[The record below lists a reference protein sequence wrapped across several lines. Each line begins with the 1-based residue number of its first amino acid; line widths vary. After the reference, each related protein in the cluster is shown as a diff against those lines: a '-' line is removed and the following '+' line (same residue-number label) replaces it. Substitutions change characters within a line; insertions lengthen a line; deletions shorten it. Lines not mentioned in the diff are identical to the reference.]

1 MNLAQKVRRVMNA
14 IGLSDMSMHNL
25 RHAHATQLLRK
36 GTGCEHA
43 ERRVVGEDGLARQ
56 HMALDRVGQRLQQSR
71 RLADPISQGRAVKID
86 ICPKLVAAVDGRRR
100 AAPLVLRDRWPR
112 KTIEI

>member
-36 GTGCEHA
+36 GILVKAVSARRGHA
-43 ERRVVGEDGLARQ
+43 KIATTLAPII
-56 HMALDRVGQRLQQSR
+56 HV
-71 RLADPISQGRAVKID
+71 AD
-86 ICPKLVAAVDGRRR
+86 
-100 AAPLVLRDRWPR
+100 
-112 KTIEI
+112 

>member
-36 GTGCEHA
+36 GILVKA
-43 ERRVVGEDGLARQ
+43 VSARRGLSSNAKCNVFKQ
-56 HMALDRVGQRLQQSR
+56 TS
-71 RLADPISQGRAVKID
+71 I
-86 ICPKLVAAVDGRRR
+86 
-100 AAPLVLRDRWPR
+100 
-112 KTIEI
+112 